1 MWMAYTHPQLQDR
14 FLQVVEPTTD
24 NLRTIGMVELQL
36 ADEQLPSTS
45 GSNQSGYHPVSL
57 SETLNGTQVTDDI
70 QTSQL

>member
-1 MWMAYTHPQLQDR
+1 MWMAYTRPQLQDL
-14 FLQVVEPTTD
+14 FLQVVDPTTD
-24 NLRTIGMVELQL
+24 NLRTMGMIELQL
-36 ADEQLPSTS
+36 ADEQFPSTS